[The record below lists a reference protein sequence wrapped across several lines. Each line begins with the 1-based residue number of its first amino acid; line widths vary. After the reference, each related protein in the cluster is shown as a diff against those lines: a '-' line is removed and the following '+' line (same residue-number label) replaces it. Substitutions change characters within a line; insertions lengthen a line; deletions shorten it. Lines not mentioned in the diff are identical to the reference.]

1 MPKSVLR
8 KEPAMKIN
16 QNEGT
21 LQLVKLPK
29 FKLISNKISNIWV
42 LSWLETYD
50 FYLVIE
56 LLNMS
61 NTVIVPRSTVP
72 WTIFLFKILFLF
84 SHLFWDFWVLS
95 SVTTMLTYYYFS
107 SMFNGNGP
115 SGGAAEFSF
124 ARGGLNRWLRVSNDP
139 PLTKLSFQTYCR
151 SKCFILKFIV
161 TSYKTKVA
169 TKFLIYLFNEIF

>member
-1 MPKSVLR
+1 MSIKLTGDIR
-8 KEPAMKIN
+8 LLFGYWIIEY
-16 QNEGT
+16 
-21 LQLVKLPK
+21 VKYCSNPQVYGSLDHFFNLK
-29 FKLISNKISNIWV
+29 F
-42 LSWLETYD
+42 
-50 FYLVIE
+50 
-56 LLNMS
+56 
-61 NTVIVPRSTVP
+61 
-72 WTIFLFKILFLF
+72 LFLF

>member
-61 NTVIVPRSTVP
+61 NTVVVPRSTVP

-95 SVTTMLTYYYFS
+95 SVTTMLTYYFFWS
-107 SMFNGNGP
+107 VFNGNGP
-115 SGGAAEFSF
+115 SGGAA
-124 ARGGLNRWLRVSNDP
+124 VSNDP

-151 SKCFILKFIV
+151 SKCFYFK
-161 TSYKTKVA
+161 
-169 TKFLIYLFNEIF
+169 IYCN

>member
-1 MPKSVLR
+1 MSIKLTGDIR
-8 KEPAMKIN
+8 LLFGYWIIEY
-16 QNEGT
+16 
-21 LQLVKLPK
+21 VKYCNSPQVYGSLDH
-29 FKLISNKISNIWV
+29 F
-42 LSWLETYD
+42 
-50 FYLVIE
+50 
-56 LLNMS
+56 
-61 NTVIVPRSTVP
+61 
-72 WTIFLFKILFLF
+72 FLFKILFLF

-95 SVTTMLTYYYFS
+95 SVTTMLTYYFFWS
-107 SMFNGNGP
+107 VFNGNGP